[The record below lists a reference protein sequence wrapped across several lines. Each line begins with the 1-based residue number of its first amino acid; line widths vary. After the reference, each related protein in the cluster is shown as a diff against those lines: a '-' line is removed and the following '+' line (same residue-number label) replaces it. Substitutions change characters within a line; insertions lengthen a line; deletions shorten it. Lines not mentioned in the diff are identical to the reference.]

1 MSRDANPRAGQ
12 EASARYSRRVETA
25 ADGLHHT
32 LAETE
37 SAVRER
43 IGGLAPDMTAMAGV
57 QSIYRAANAI
67 RNHVERT
74 VLAPHGLTWT
84 GWVVLWVIWIWGE
97 IESRHVADEAGISKG
112 TLTGVAATL
121 DNRGLIVRRAHPDDA
136 RRVLL
141 KLSRKG
147 NALMTS
153 LFPEFNAAE
162 KSVVDQLSREE
173 TKKLTTSLRTI
184 VQGLERQP

>member
-1 MSRDANPRAGQ
+1 MSRYARRI
-12 EASARYSRRVETA
+12 ASAPEAV
-25 ADGLHHT
+25 HHT

-43 IGGLAPDMTAMAGV
+43 IDGLAPDMTAMAAV

-84 GWVVLWVIWIWGE
+84 GWVVLWVVWIWGE
-97 IESRHVADEAGISKG
+97 IESRHVAEEAGISKG
-112 TLTGVAATL
+112 TLTGVVATL
-121 DNRGLIVRRAHPDDA
+121 ESKALITRRAHPDDG

-147 NALMTS
+147 TNLMQT

-162 KSVVDQLSREE
+162 RSVIDPLTRTE
-173 TKKLTTSLRTI
+173 TKELTKALRTM
-184 VQGLERQP
+184 VQELEESD